1 MRITSSNTRQRI
13 SVASTTRVLRRI
25 GSAALLLC
33 ASGFAATA
41 AAENTLT
48 DISHITLPGNKQ
60 QLAFTLA
67 KPVTAP
73 KSFTIDNPARIAL
86 DFFDTKNA
94 LKERMMNVNVGLLRS
109 VTAIEA
115 GGRTRVVINLA
126 ALQPYTTKAD
136 NNILYLTLDD
146 VHSAP
151 VVQLAQAD
159 TPVITPAATAPAAP
173 VVVDPVATA
182 EPTVTGTTETYETAT
197 VLAQTTQPLPA
208 ATAFQVAQ
216 QSEDGANKY
225 LAESN
230 NTSLVTADQVSSN
243 RQSIRNIDFRRGPLG
258 EGRVIFELSGTGI
271 PADMR
276 EEGERIV
283 IEFPDTDLPRNLQRR
298 LDVMDFGTPIQFVD
312 AVGSD
317 QGTRV
322 IVTPT
327 SQGFEQL
334 AYQSDNMFTVEL
346 KPVTAEDAEAARK
359 KRFGYT
365 GEKLSL
371 NFQDIELRSVLQLLA
386 DFTDLNVVVSDTVEG
401 KLTLRLKNVPWD
413 QALDII
419 LQTKALDKRQSGNV
433 IMVAPADEIA
443 QREQAEL
450 ESMKQKTELAPLRTE
465 FFQANYAKASELAE
479 LMNSGTGSILSDRG
493 SVTVDDR
500 TNTLLINDTAEQL
513 AEIRALVHRLD
524 VPIRQVLIESR
535 IVIASDD
542 FNKDLGVRWGINRN
556 TTLNDGE
563 GSIVSGNNT
572 GVTNLLNGESPG
584 AGRFNVNLPAS
595 NAAGSLGL
603 ALAKLPFGTLLE
615 LELSAM
621 QAEGTGEVI
630 SSPRVITANQHE
642 AYIEQ
647 GVEIPYLEAASS
659 GATSVSFRKAV
670 LGLTVTPQI
679 TPDDRIVMDL
689 KVNKDTVGEIFG
701 AGDLQVPSIDTR
713 EVSTQVLVDNG
724 ETVVLGGVYEQTV
737 IDKTDMVPF
746 FGNLPIIG
754 RMFQHT
760 ISQDDKSELLVFVTP
775 RIIRENTSLGY

>member
-13 SVASTTRVLRRI
+13 SVASTKRFLRRI
-25 GSAALLLC
+25 GSAALMVC
-33 ASGFAATA
+33 ATGFAATA
-41 AAENTLT
+41 FADNTLT

-60 QLAFTLA
+60 QLAFTLE
-67 KPVTAP
+67 KPVVEP

-94 LKERMMNVNVGLLRS
+94 LAQRMVEVNVGLLRS

-126 ALQPYTTKAD
+126 TLQPYATKTEG
-136 NNILYLTLDD
+136 NVLYLTLDEI
-146 VHSAP
+146 ATQP
-151 VVQLAQAD
+151 AVQLAQTERAEPAEQLPA
-159 TPVITPAATAPAAP
+159 TETTTAMAQPSQPVPAAS
-173 VVVDPVATA
+173 
-182 EPTVTGTTETYETAT
+182 
-197 VLAQTTQPLPA
+197 
-208 ATAFQVAQ
+208 AFQVAQ
-216 QSEDGANKY
+216 KSEDGANRY
-225 LAESN
+225 LAENDGSA
-230 NTSLVTADQVSSN
+230 SLVTADQVTTG
-243 RQSIRNIDFRRGPLG
+243 RQSIRNIDFRRGPMG

-443 QREQAEL
+443 RREQAEL
-450 ESMKQKTELAPLRTE
+450 ESLKQKTELAPLRTE
-465 FFQANYAKASELAE
+465 FFQANYAKAAELAE
-479 LMNSGTGSILSDRG
+479 LMKSGTGSILSDRG

-542 FNKDLGVRWGINRN
+542 FNKDIGVRWGVNRN
-556 TTLNDGE
+556 TTLSDGE
-563 GSIVSGNNT
+563 GTIVSGNNT

-584 AGRFNVNLPAS
+584 NGRFNVNLPATNS
-595 NAAGSLGL
+595 AGSLGL

-724 ETVVLGGVYEQTV
+724 ETVVLGGVYEQTI

-760 ISQDDKSELLVFVTP
+760 VAEDDKSELLVFVTP
-775 RIIRENTSLGY
+775 RIVRENNTMGY